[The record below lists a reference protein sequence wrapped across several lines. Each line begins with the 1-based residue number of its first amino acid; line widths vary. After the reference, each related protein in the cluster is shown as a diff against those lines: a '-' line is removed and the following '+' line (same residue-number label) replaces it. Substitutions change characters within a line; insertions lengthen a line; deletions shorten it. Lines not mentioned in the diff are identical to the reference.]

1 VSAGGRHHAPEG
13 RPAERAAHIDL
24 ILRAAVAAA
33 DPAGPVR
40 TAIAADTAIR
50 RARRVFVLAVGKA
63 ARGMAHAGLDALP
76 RRPDAALIVVPHDTL
91 IDTADT
97 VAGTHVLSAAH
108 PLPDAASVV
117 AAEQITAL
125 LEEAADGDVVVVL
138 ISGGASALCTAP
150 AGTITIR
157 EYAAIVH
164 ALLIAGADIRELN
177 TVRAHIDRLKGGGMA
192 RLADPARV
200 LGLIVSD
207 VVGSPLHVIAS
218 GPLSP
223 VRTSTGDAVRVLERY
238 GLWADAPD
246 TVRRVLTR
254 TGEAAAPDVEPDFAH
269 VTLRVIA
276 DNHTAVA
283 GAADAARSLGYD
295 VRVATEPVTGPAR
308 EAGLRIAHAAIDV
321 AGSLRPGDR
330 PVCLLTGGETTVVVT
345 GSGLGGRNQELVLA
359 GAIALRGIPGITVAS
374 VGTDGVDG
382 PTDAAGAIADGDSVE
397 RAERAGLDAALALDN
412 NDSYA
417 FFTRAGGHIVTGPT
431 GTNVID
437 VQVALVDAPLD
448 TSG

>member
-1 VSAGGRHHAPEG
+1 
-13 RPAERAAHIDL
+13 
-24 ILRAAVAAA
+24 
-33 DPAGPVR
+33 
-40 TAIAADTAIR
+40 
-50 RARRVFVLAVGKA
+50 
-63 ARGMAHAGLDALP
+63 
-76 RRPDAALIVVPHDTL
+76 
-91 IDTADT
+91 
-97 VAGTHVLSAAH
+97 
-108 PLPDAASVV
+108 
-117 AAEQITAL
+117 
-125 LEEAADGDVVVVL
+125 
-138 ISGGASALCTAP
+138 
-150 AGTITIR
+150 
-157 EYAAIVH
+157 
-164 ALLIAGADIRELN
+164 
-177 TVRAHIDRLKGGGMA
+177 
-192 RLADPARV
+192 
-200 LGLIVSD
+200 
-207 VVGSPLHVIAS
+207 
-218 GPLSP
+218 
-223 VRTSTGDAVRVLERY
+223 
-238 GLWADAPD
+238 
-246 TVRRVLTR
+246 
-254 TGEAAAPDVEPDFAH
+254 
-269 VTLRVIA
+269 
-276 DNHTAVA
+276 
-283 GAADAARSLGYD
+283 
-295 VRVATEPVTGPAR
+295 VTGPAR